1 MQTKPQT
8 TEHGDHA
15 SEQLEDLSVAEA
27 QADQTTGGSGTG
39 QREMEIHSWSFTV
52 SNPS

>member
-8 TEHGDHA
+8 LEHRDLA
-15 SEQLEDLSVAEA
+15 SEQLEDLPVADAE
-27 QADQTTGGSGTG
+27 ADQTTGGSGTG
-39 QREMEIHSWSFTV
+39 KREMEIHSWSFTV